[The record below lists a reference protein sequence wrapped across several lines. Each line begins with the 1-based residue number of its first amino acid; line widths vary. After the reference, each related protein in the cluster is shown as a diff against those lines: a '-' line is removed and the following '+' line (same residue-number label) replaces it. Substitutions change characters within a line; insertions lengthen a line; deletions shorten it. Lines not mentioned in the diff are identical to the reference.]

1 MRTLHGADGV
11 RALACLMVIAHH
23 ALQRLSPEILG
34 PGLIEMRAFVMN
46 WNVGVSGFFV
56 LSGYLLSMPFWQAF
70 QDRKTMP
77 GLGEFALRRLARIAP
92 AYYAALIICFLI
104 QGPAAD
110 ALLRLVTGLGFVA
123 GFHWRTWFPSEI
135 NGPFWSISLEVFCY
149 ALLPLGMW
157 AMFRLC
163 AAGNLARGLIHW
175 LIVLAATLL
184 AHQLILVFC
193 QTSGLGK
200 GWEFGLQG
208 GAKYWLPNYNPVGFF
223 AHYILGVV
231 AAGSLLWL
239 RQQGRFDTW
248 QRAYRFDIGAAVAI
262 IALFGWLWLTRN
274 AREFSWSLQ
283 GQPYFYP
290 VVPLLFALT
299 LGLLAASQAL
309 GRWTDNRVTRFIAT
323 LSFGLY
329 LWHYAVMEI
338 MQRLF
343 AKDFHYAG
351 VTELQ
356 RFLGLNL
363 IMLGISLALAMLS
376 WHFVEQPVLNAVR
389 RRYAKPLAAKPLP
402 AWEQQ

>member
-1 MRTLHGADGV
+1 MKTLHGADGL

-23 ALQRLSPEILG
+23 ALQRLSPEALD
-34 PGLIEMRAFVMN
+34 PGLIETRAFIMN

-70 QDRKTMP
+70 QDGKPMP
-77 GLGEFALRRLARIAP
+77 GLGEYAVRRLARIAP
-92 AYYAALIICFLI
+92 GYYAALLICFLI

-110 ALLRLVTGLGFVA
+110 ATLRLITGLGFVA

-149 ALLPLGMW
+149 ALLPFGMW
-157 AMFRLC
+157 AMFRLST
-163 AAGNLARGLIHW
+163 ARTLARGLVHW
-175 LIVLAATLL
+175 LLVLAATLL
-184 AHQLILVFC
+184 AHQLILSFC

-200 GWEFGLQG
+200 GWEYGLQG
-208 GAKYWLPNYNPVGFF
+208 GAKYWLPAYNPVGFF
-223 AHYILGVV
+223 AHYIFGVL

-239 RQQGRFDTW
+239 RQQAGFDVWRRT
-248 QRAYRFDIGAAVAI
+248 YRFDLGAAAALC
-262 IALFGWLWLTRN
+262 ALFGWLWLTRN

-290 VVPLLFALT
+290 IVPLLFALA
-299 LGLLAASQAL
+299 LGLLAASQQL
-309 GRWTDNRVTRFIAT
+309 GQWADNRLARVIAT

-329 LWHYAVMEI
+329 LWHYAVMEV

-343 AKDFHYAG
+343 ARDFHYAG

-363 IMLGISLALAMLS
+363 IMFGISLALAMLS
-376 WHFVEQPVLNAVR
+376 WHFIEQPVLKAVR
-389 RRYAKPLAAKPLP
+389 RRYAKPAPAQALP
-402 AWEQQ
+402 AWEQT